1 MIYLA
6 SDHAGLELKTA
17 IAAFLDKEG
26 KAYTD
31 IGPHEMDPLD
41 DYPDFIIPA
50 AQEVAKDSAN
60 LGIIFGG
67 SGQGEA
73 LAANKVKGVRAALFY
88 GGSHDI
94 VELSKTH
101 NNANILSLGAR
112 FIDENEAIKV
122 VKLWLDSTFVDEERH
137 VRRLNKVSDFE
148 TNQ

>member
-1 MIYLA
+1 M
-6 SDHAGLELKTA
+6 
-17 IAAFLDKEG
+17 
-26 KAYTD
+26 
-31 IGPHEMDPLD
+31 
-41 DYPDFIIPA
+41 
-50 AQEVAKDSAN
+50 
-60 LGIIFGG
+60 
-67 SGQGEA
+67 
-73 LAANKVKGVRAALFY
+73 AANKVKGVRAALFY